1 MINYLALLV
10 ALCVSGVSA
19 YYSIIGLTA
28 IFAAAYW
35 PVIIMGAAL
44 EIGKLVTA
52 TWLHRNWRT
61 CPLLLKSYLTMSVI
75 VLMFISSM
83 GIFGFLSKAHIEQ
96 TLNINTGSVDQVQIL
111 EQKIEF
117 EKQTVADLDK
127 QISQID
133 AAVSKMTDRGQA
145 TNSLKAA
152 GQQRKTRDDL
162 VKKKEQ
168 HVRNIST
175 YTTEKVTLNSG
186 IKKLESEVGPL
197 KYIAELV
204 YSSTGNDQLEKAVRM
219 VILLLVTVFDP
230 LAVLLLLAANH
241 GMAQIKHLTKSK
253 NDNIL
258 VIDNKV
264 FGDINVIKRKTDQE
278 FDDRLHLNTTGQ

>member
-1 MINYLALLV
+1 
-10 ALCVSGVSA
+10 
-19 YYSIIGLTA
+19 
-28 IFAAAYW
+28 
-35 PVIIMGAAL
+35 
-44 EIGKLVTA
+44 
-52 TWLHRNWRT
+52 
-61 CPLLLKSYLTMSVI
+61 
-75 VLMFISSM
+75 MFISSM

-186 IKKLESEVGPL
+186 IKKLEAEVGPL